1 MSEST
6 LAYSLLLGAKQRVD
20 VEMRAIQILLEKRA
34 ISEHEARTAEAEI
47 TSSLERFKAGK

>member
-6 LAYSLLLGAKQRVD
+6 RAYSLLLEAKQRVD
-20 VEMRAIQILLEKRA
+20 IETRAIQSLLEKGA

-47 TSSLERFKAGK
+47 TSSLERFKAG